1 MEEIQSVKEEALQKI
16 AEAGDLDTLQQL
28 RVSYLGKKGSVQQ
41 LMAVMKTLPREEK
54 PAFGQ
59 QVNQVKKEI
68 TDALGAR
75 MEQVQKEAVAKRL
88 EAEKIDITLAGEDME
103 RGTVHPLMMIQQE
116 LEDLFIGMGYKVA
129 EGPEVEQ
136 DYYNFELANLPKDHP
151 ARDMQDTF

>member
-88 EAEKIDITLAGEDME
+88 KTEKIDITLAG
-103 RGTVHPLMMIQQE
+103 
-116 LEDLFIGMGYKVA
+116 
-129 EGPEVEQ
+129 
-136 DYYNFELANLPKDHP
+136 
-151 ARDMQDTF
+151 